1 MDGTVLIADDD
12 RTIRTVLTQALTR
25 AGCRVHATG
34 SLTQLLRWV
43 EEGRAD
49 LVITDVMMPDGNG
62 IDTIPAIRALRP
74 DLPVIVIS
82 AQNTIVTAIRATE
95 AEAFDY
101 LPKPF
106 DLPDLMA
113 RSAQALARRPR
124 RVVTGGTGP
133 GGIGTGGP
141 GIGGTG
147 AGAGA
152 GVSAGGAQAGASGE
166 STDPQL
172 PLIGHAPAMQNLFR
186 MVARVLNADLAVI
199 VAGEAGVGK
208 TMVARSFHDFSD
220 RKNAGLAVLT
230 SADTGEGAIQR
241 AAERAWG
248 GTLLIED
255 PASFDNAAQAR
266 LIGFI
271 EAWETGA
278 DRVHAPRLIA
288 TTSAEPQADVAEG
301 RLRADLYFRL
311 AGVTI
316 TVPPLRARVD
326 DIPPLARHLLARAA
340 AQGLPQRQLSDQA
353 MAVVR
358 AYAFPGNV
366 RELENL
372 MRRLALTAS
381 GPEISLAEVKGALA
395 QAMPM
400 PLLAPAEMAHLGQG
414 GTTARGA
421 DGRSHDGKTRASHTH
436 FRNMADG
443 LPLSTDGRSDAE
455 TGGSPLAQSV
465 EMHLQRYFDLHGDQ
479 LPPPGLYDRIINE
492 VERPLIELALDATGG
507 NQLRCADLLGINR
520 NTLRKKLTEL
530 NIEVTRRRK
539 LM

>member
-34 SLTQLLRWV
+34 SLAQLLRWV
-43 EEGRAD
+43 EEGRGD

-62 IDTIPAIRALRP
+62 IDMIPAIRKARP

-95 AEAFDY
+95 AAAFDY

-106 DLPDLMA
+106 DLPDLMVRA
-113 RSAQALARRPR
+113 NQALSRRARKSDP
-124 RVVTGGTGP
+124 VPPVP
-133 GGIGTGGP
+133 AIP
-141 GIGGTG
+141 
-147 AGAGA
+147 
-152 GVSAGGAQAGASGE
+152 SPE
-166 STDPQL
+166 SNADPAL

-186 MVARVLNADLAVI
+186 MVARVLNADLPVMI
-199 VAGEAGVGK
+199 AGEAGVGK
-208 TMVARSFHDFSD
+208 TVVARSFHDLSD
-220 RKNAGLAVLT
+220 RRDQGFAVLT
-230 SADTGEGAIQR
+230 SADLSEEAIAR
-241 AAERAWG
+241 AGERATG

-255 PASFDNAAQAR
+255 PSGFGAPAQAR
-266 LIGFI
+266 LIGLI
-271 EAWETGA
+271 EAWEVGPT
-278 DRVHAPRLIA
+278 RNQMPRLVS
-288 TTSAEPQADVAEG
+288 TTGPEPQADVAAG
-301 RLRADLYFRL
+301 RLRADLYYRL

-340 AQGLPQRQLSDQA
+340 AQGLPQRGLA
-353 MAVVR
+353 EGATALIR
-358 AYAFPGNV
+358 AYPFPGNV

-372 MRRLALTAS
+372 MRRLALTAGGAEITEAEARAALSESAPIAAAPSPSPSPRSPVAVVPAASTAIPPS
-381 GPEISLAEVKGALA
+381 GAASSQNMGALPDA
-395 QAMPM
+395 SN
-400 PLLAPAEMAHLGQG
+400 
-414 GTTARGA
+414 AR
-421 DGRSHDGKTRASHTH
+421 
-436 FRNMADG
+436 
-443 LPLSTDGRSDAE
+443 
-455 TGGSPLAQSV
+455 LAQSV

-479 LPPPGLYDRIINE
+479 LPPPGLYDRILREIE
-492 VERPLIELALDATGG
+492 KPLLEIALDATGG

-520 NTLRKKLTEL
+520 NTLRKKLTDL